1 MESIKPFVY
10 QHQTFEFEH
19 RVYQQ
24 LEHRYQNFSDFLANF
39 SKLNQD
45 VLRYKDDYNINPYN
59 DTVDKG
65 VYLLGIEDS
74 RLGIFPNS
82 SLVLKCSQ
90 GKLQGGNL
98 RHQFYR
104 SQELAQT
111 FAAKL
116 TAQEQELLQVCPVYL
131 YMQSNAEQDFFK
143 QMLVM
148 PRIEGKTLGEIS
160 TGFTEEFRQ
169 TFQIP
174 SLEEIQHKFRFALHR
189 LLDSQ
194 KQRQLLKIQTAY
206 LFRYLWSRNIKI
218 LSLNQKNIL
227 AVTSSESTRVR
238 YVIIDPV
245 ADYFAPISPLYNLIT
260 ALLCT

>member
-1 MESIKPFVY
+1 MQRIETFV
-10 QHQTFEFEH
+10 HQDQIFEFE
-19 RVYQQ
+19 RTVYQQ
-24 LEHRYQNFSDFLANF
+24 FQQRYQNFSDFLVNF
-39 SKLNQD
+39 SDLNKD
-45 VLRYKDDYNINPYN
+45 LLRYKDDYNINPYN

-116 TAQEQELLQVCPVYL
+116 TAQEQELLQMCPVYL
-131 YMQSNAEQDFFK
+131 YMQSNAEAFFK
-143 QMLVM
+143 QVLVM
-148 PRIEGKTLGEIS
+148 PRIQGKTLGEIP
-160 TGFTEEFRQ
+160 TGFTEEFRR

-174 SLEEIQHKFRFALHR
+174 SLEEIQHRFRFGLHR

-194 KQRQLLKIQTAY
+194 KQRQLLKIQTTY
-206 LFRYLWSRNIKI
+206 LFRYLWSKDIRI

-227 AVTSSESTRVR
+227 AVTSSESTKVR

-245 ADYFAPISPLYNLIT
+245 ADYFAPISPLYNLTT